1 MSKVVVIDPGHGDQ
15 DGGAWGSYS
24 KEKDIVLTVSKLVCE
39 ILSPYV
45 TAMLTR
51 DDDTFLSLSTRP
63 TIANDAKANAFVSIH
78 CNSADN
84 DSARGWEIFT
94 TRGQNNSD
102 KLATAVGVRYGE
114 VNPSMKKRFDESD
127 GDLDKEANFSVIR
140 GTNCPSCLMELG
152 FISNKDEENMLNN
165 PSFQLDA
172 ANAIACG
179 ILDFLGIVP
188 DKEIETKLPESP
200 LVVKVELTDSQRLD
214 SVEKRLDDAGL

>member
-1 MSKVVVIDPGHGDQ
+1 MGKVVVIDPGHGDH
-15 DGGAWGSYS
+15 DGGAYGSYS
-24 KEKDIVLTVSKLVCE
+24 KEKDIVLKVSKLIAE

-45 TAMLTR
+45 TALLTR

-63 TIANDAKANAFVSIH
+63 TISNNANANAFVSIH

-84 DSARGWEIFT
+84 ENARGFEGFT
-94 TRGQNNSD
+94 TPGQNNSD
-102 KLATAVGVRYGE
+102 KLANAILIRYGAA
-114 VNPSMKKRFDESD
+114 NPTMPKRFDESD

-140 GTNCPSCLMELG
+140 GTDCPSFLMELG
-152 FISNKDEENMLNN
+152 FISNKDEENLLNN

-188 DKEIETKLPESP
+188 DQEINTKLPESP
-200 LVVKVELTDSQRLD
+200 LVVEVVLTTDQRLD
-214 SVEKRLDDAGL
+214 LVEKRLDAGGL